1 MDKNKL
7 DHEKIVYNYSSN
19 DNSFDNTVNEII
31 ISCLRDSIDLPSQST
46 LSHDMSEMSV
56 INLSEKVYELS
67 TIELRKDLSL
77 DTSQILAISKEVI
90 ANNPDLSR
98 DEAAIEVLKHI
109 ANVSWNTK
117 LGKIAKKMVKEK
129 WWEKNE

>member
-98 DEAAIEVLKHI
+98 DEAAIEVLKYI

-117 LGKIAKKMVKEK
+117 L
-129 WWEKNE
+129 